1 MWEIKPR
8 IYKTKNSATA
18 QSDGG
23 VHDSVLRERAW
34 HVEVIFLTK
43 PEIRLVTSP
52 ADAFTNTLG
61 IEHGTWRDGIRKP

>member
-23 VHDSVLRERAW
+23 AHDSVLREWAW
-34 HVEVIFLTK
+34 HLEGIFLTK
-43 PEIRLVTSP
+43 TEIRPSRGS
-52 ADAFTNTLG
+52 NLG
-61 IEHGTWRDGIRKP
+61 PKRDGTRKT